1 MTLDETR
8 LAAKVM
14 VMELAAEG
22 TPISRSR
29 LGVQILFA
37 RQGLALPDDVFG
49 YLSDGLVSDRDV
61 KDWSAP
67 DGGVVAIQ

>member
-22 TPISRSR
+22 TPIGRSR
-29 LGVQILFA
+29 LGVQMLFA
-37 RQGLALPDDVFG
+37 RQGLTLPEDVFG

-61 KDWSAP
+61 TDWNAP
-67 DGGVVAIQ
+67 DGGVVVVQ